1 LFLSKF
7 LIAQSKDT
15 NVRSFGL
22 SSEIERQLIS
32 QRTKEALARIRA
44 EGNHVGRPH
53 GSKSKKNKFTMQKSL
68 AKKLLEQKMPK
79 KKIAEQLGMHRST
92 LVKYLD

>member
-1 LFLSKF
+1 
-7 LIAQSKDT
+7 
-15 NVRSFGL
+15 
-22 SSEIERQLIS
+22 
-32 QRTKEALARIRA
+32 
-44 EGNHVGRPH
+44 
-53 GSKSKKNKFTMQKSL
+53 MQKSL